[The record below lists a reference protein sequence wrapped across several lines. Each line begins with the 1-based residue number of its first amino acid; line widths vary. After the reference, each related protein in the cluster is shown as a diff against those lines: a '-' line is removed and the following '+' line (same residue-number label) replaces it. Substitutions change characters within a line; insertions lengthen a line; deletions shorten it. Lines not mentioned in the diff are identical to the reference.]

1 MVTKIN
7 PDDVDTSAAE
17 EAVEA
22 FQEAEEEFKTLLQD
36 IKDSMGEDWY
46 EYFLETME
54 KRRNLCSRARNTVRD
69 VGTGVGVFAAR
80 TIQKNVWDVDAV
92 LELARIRDE
101 QEDLLGAGV
110 LKYAFDP
117 KRAIEELDS
126 KAFEIYKEKA
136 HSKRPGT
143 TQVLGPKVDDDLF
156 K

>member
-1 MVTKIN
+1 MTKIN
-7 PDDVDTSAAE
+7 PEDVDTSVAE

-22 FQEAEEEFKTLLQD
+22 FQEAEEEFKELLTD

-46 EYFLETME
+46 AYFLETME
-54 KRRNLCSRARNTVRD
+54 KRRNLCSRARNTVRA
-69 VGTGVGVFAAR
+69 VGVGVGAFAAR
-80 TIQKNVWDVDAV
+80 TIEKNVWDVEAV
-92 LELARIRDE
+92 LELSRLRDE
-101 QEDLLGAGV
+101 QQELVDAKV
-110 LKYAFDP
+110 LKYSFDP
-117 KRAIEELDS
+117 KRALEQLDA